1 MKLRLVDLLTQVYDP
16 MQFYLSTIDSPPV
29 LGTSVEGGFV
39 IMLILPSNDNAKC
52 SFCVLLQVNEISL
65 TVNEFH

>member
-29 LGTSVEGGFV
+29 LGR
-39 IMLILPSNDNAKC
+39 
-52 SFCVLLQVNEISL
+52 VLKADLL
-65 TVNEFH
+65 LC